1 MIEFC
6 YDESMNKEYDWLNA
20 DNLYF
25 TTITFNFSDPNV
37 GKEIKKLI
45 DSYHQFDREDQIGK
59 WWMQIDPEINISE
72 ADEDYIPTIDNNVI
86 KIENNQLVWDLT
98 IAGLPYGANLENW
111 VIDYD
116 KLGLMIANQV
126 DKINWI
132 GQTYY
137 DENVNWIGCGYNLF
151 QNGKLVASG
160 DYEKQL
166 NSINEQ
172 IDEIDYLSRDYEQ
185 FRVQLITQAT
195 NDLNKAIKT
204 KIKQRVH
211 QKPQS

>member
-1 MIEFC
+1 MMK
-6 YDESMNKEYDWLNA
+6 YMNEEYDWLNA

-37 GKEIKKLI
+37 GKQIKNLI
-45 DSYHQFDREDQIGK
+45 DLYDQFDRDDQIGK
-59 WWMQIDPEINISE
+59 WWMQIDPKINISA
-72 ADEDYIPTIDNNVI
+72 ADENYIPTINTDGI
-86 KIENNQLVWDLT
+86 KVENNQLVWDLT
-98 IAGLPYGANLENW
+98 ISGLNYGWDMNNW

-116 KLGLMIANQV
+116 KLGLMIAKHVDMNQ
-126 DKINWI
+126 INWV

-137 DENVNWIGCGYNLF
+137 DENVNHISCGYNLF

-166 NSINEQ
+166 NPINEK
-172 IDEIDYLSRDYEQ
+172 IDNIDYLSSDYEQ
-185 FRVQLITQAT
+185 LRLQLMTQAT
-195 NDLNKAIKT
+195 NDLNQAIKA
-204 KIKQRVH
+204 KIKQRVF